1 MAFDKSNPAWQA
13 EVYFERIEREHD
25 MAIESLVAF
34 LIKLGCDRD
43 EALHIIREADEMIEN
58 GEFDHMIEE

>member
-1 MAFDKSNPAWQA
+1 MSKFSSDPALQA
-13 EVYFERIEREHD
+13 EAHFERIEHEHD
-25 MAIESLVAF
+25 IAIESLVAF

-43 EALHIIREADEMIEN
+43 EALHIIREADEMIKN